1 MKTDFCKRLIETHPL
16 HLKLKTFFITLLN
29 GTDPFLT
36 LSAFHMF
43 QQTLS
48 LHHFVMKDKYFEQIE
63 ISTVRRAQKRQTM
76 VELNRGNC

>member
-1 MKTDFCKRLIETHPL
+1 MKLCRDLHVNFTYLKTGFCKRLIETHPL

-29 GTDPFLT
+29 VNDPVLT

-48 LHHFVMKDKYFEQIE
+48 LHHFVMKDKYFE
-63 ISTVRRAQKRQTM
+63 
-76 VELNRGNC
+76 